1 MRETRRKSV
10 VSVIDRLAL
19 DALLI
24 RGMQNI
30 FYLTGFKGSEGSLL
44 VTRGDCVLM
53 TDSRYILH
61 ALEVAQGVTVLETRE
76 NDGALSK
83 LTDRYGIRRLGFD
96 SLHTTYRMYQRY
108 VEMAPGLEMVPVQED
123 LEEIRRCKDPSEI
136 MTMRKGLEIH
146 TEAFN
151 RVFEKMAP
159 GRTERE
165 IANELD
171 YAMRSLGAE
180 GPAFETI
187 VASGPRAALPHARP
201 TDRAFR
207 EGDVVIIDFG
217 CLYDGYNT
225 DETVTLCVGD
235 TSQELHDVHAVVNEA
250 RKKGIDAARAGVS
263 LQHVDAVVRG
273 HIEECGYGDY
283 FRHGTGHGVG
293 VDVHESP
300 SIGPRADGALEENMV
315 VTIEP
320 GVYLPHV
327 GGVRLE
333 DMIVI
338 REGRAEV
345 LTSLRK
351 DLLKIGGNN
360 HASFNG

>member
-1 MRETRRKSV
+1 MQESRRRGVFSV
-10 VSVIDRLAL
+10 LDRLAL

-44 VTRGDCVLM
+44 VTRGDSVLM

-61 ALEVAQGVTVLETRE
+61 AQDVAQGITVLETRE
-76 NDGALSK
+76 NDGTLSM
-83 LTDRYGIRRLGFD
+83 LSDRYGIHRLGFD
-96 SLHTTYRMYQRY
+96 SLHTSYHMYQRFA
-108 VEMAPGLEMVPVQED
+108 ESLAGIELVPVETEV
-123 LEEIRRCKDPSEI
+123 EEIRRCKDASEI
-136 MTMRKGLEIH
+136 AIMRRGLEIA

-151 RVFEKMAP
+151 RTFENMLP
-159 GRTERE
+159 GRTERQV
-165 IANELD
+165 ANELD

-201 TDRAFR
+201 TDRAFQ

-217 CLYDGYNT
+217 CLYEGYNT
-225 DETVTLCVGD
+225 DETVTLCVGEPRREL
-235 TSQELHDVHAVVNEA
+235 QEIHDVVNQA
-250 RKKGIDAARAGVS
+250 RQKGIEAARTGVS
-263 LQHVDAVVRG
+263 MQDVDSVVRG
-273 HIEECGYGDY
+273 YIEERGYGEY

-300 SIGPRADGALEENMV
+300 AITPRTDGVFEENMV

-320 GVYLPHV
+320 GIYLPHV

-338 REGRAEV
+338 REGQAEV

-351 DLLKIGGNN
+351 DLLNIRGG
-360 HASFNG
+360 

>member
-1 MRETRRKSV
+1 MQETRRRSV
-10 VSVIDRLAL
+10 VSVVDRLAL

-44 VTRGDCVLM
+44 VTKGDCVLM

-61 ALEVAQGVTVLETRE
+61 ALDVADGITVLETQE
-76 NDGALSK
+76 NDGTLASLSG
-83 LTDRYGIRRLGFD
+83 RYGIHRLGFD
-96 SLHTTYRMYQRY
+96 CLHTSYRMYQRY
-108 VEMAPGLEMVPVQED
+108 TEMLPGLELVPVVNE
-123 LEEIRRCKDPSEI
+123 LEEIRRCKDASEI
-136 MTMRKGLEIH
+136 ARMRRGLEIH
-146 TEAFN
+146 TQAFN
-151 RVFEKMAP
+151 RTFEKM
-159 GRTERE
+159 GIGSTERQ

-171 YAMRSLGAE
+171 YIMRALGAE

-201 TDRAFR
+201 TDRAFQ
-207 EGDVVIIDFG
+207 EGDVIIIDFG
-217 CLYDGYNT
+217 CLFDGYNT
-225 DETVTLCVGD
+225 DETVTLCVGEPG
-235 TSQELHDVHAVVNEA
+235 QELSNVHAVVNEA
-250 RKKGIDAARAGVS
+250 RRKGIEGARAGVPVRD
-263 LQHVDAVVRG
+263 VDAVVRG
-273 HIEECGYGDY
+273 YIEECGYGDY

-293 VDVHESP
+293 VDVHETP
-300 SIGPRADGALEENMV
+300 AVTPRAEGVLEENMV
-315 VTIEP
+315 LTIEP
-320 GVYLPHV
+320 GIYLPHV

-351 DLLKIGGNN
+351 DLLNIGGR
-360 HASFNG
+360 

>member
-1 MRETRRKSV
+1 MQETRRKSV
-10 VSVIDRLAL
+10 TQVLDRLAL

-44 VTRGDCVLM
+44 VTKGDCVLM

-61 ALEVAQGVTVLETRE
+61 AQDVAQGIAVLETRD
-76 NDGALSK
+76 NDGALAS
-83 LTDRYGIRRLGFD
+83 LSDRYGIRRLGFD
-96 SLHTTYRMYQRY
+96 SLHTTYRMYERY
-108 VEMAPGLEMVPVQED
+108 MEVLPGLEMVPVQND
-123 LEEIRRCKDPSEI
+123 LEEIRRCKDASEI
-136 MTMRKGLEIH
+136 AIMRRALEIH

-151 RVFEKMAP
+151 RTFEKMAQ
-159 GRTERE
+159 GSTERE

-171 YAMRSLGAE
+171 YTMRALGAE

-201 TDRAFR
+201 TDRAFQ
-207 EGDVVIIDFG
+207 EGDVIIIDFG

-225 DETVTLCVGD
+225 DETVTLCVGEP
-235 TSQELHDVHAVVNEA
+235 SRALRDVHAIVDEA
-250 RKKGIDAARAGVS
+250 RKKGIAAARAGVS
-263 LQHVDAVVRG
+263 VRDVDAVARG
-273 HIEECGYGDY
+273 YIEDSGYGEY

-293 VDVHESP
+293 VDVHEAP
-300 SIGPRADGALEENMV
+300 AITPRVEGVLEENMV
-315 VTIEP
+315 ITIEP

-333 DMIVI
+333 DLIVV
-338 REGRAEV
+338 REGLPEV

-351 DLLKIGGNN
+351 DLLQIRGR
-360 HASFNG
+360 

>member
-1 MRETRRKSV
+1 MQETRRKSV
-10 VSVIDRLAL
+10 VSVIDRLSL

-53 TDSRYILH
+53 TDSRYTLH
-61 ALEVAQGVTVLETRE
+61 ARDVAQGISVLEARE
-76 NDGALSK
+76 NDGTLSQ
-83 LTDRYGIRRLGFD
+83 LSERYGIRRLGFD
-96 SLHTTYRMYQRY
+96 SLHTTYHMYQRY
-108 VEMAPGLEMVPVQED
+108 LEELAGLELVPIQNG
-123 LEEIRRCKDPSEI
+123 LEEIRGCKDASEI
-136 MTMRKGLEIH
+136 ATVRRGLEIH
-146 TEAFN
+146 TKAFN
-151 RVFEKMAP
+151 KAFEKMVP
-159 GRTERE
+159 GSTERE

-171 YAMRSLGAE
+171 YMMRSLGAE

-201 TDRAFR
+201 TDRAFQK
-207 EGDVVIIDFG
+207 GDVIIIDFG
-217 CLYDGYNT
+217 CCYDGYNT
-225 DETVTLCVGD
+225 DETVTLCVGEP
-235 TSQELHDVHAVVNEA
+235 SQELYDIHTVVDEA
-250 RKKGIDAARAGVS
+250 RKKGIEAARAGV
-263 LQHVDAVVRG
+263 LVRDVDAVVRG
-273 HIEECGYGDY
+273 YIEEHGYGEY

-293 VDVHESP
+293 VDVHETP
-300 SIGPRADGALEENMV
+300 AITPRAEGALEEYMV
-315 VTIEP
+315 ITIEP
-320 GVYLPHV
+320 GIYLPHV

-351 DLLKIGGNN
+351 DLLQIRGR
-360 HASFNG
+360 

>member
-1 MRETRRKSV
+1 MQETRRKSV
-10 VSVIDRLAL
+10 VSVLDRLAL

-30 FYLTGFKGSEGSLL
+30 LYLTGFKGSEGSLL

-61 ALEVAQGVTVLETRE
+61 AMEVAEGITVLETRE
-76 NDGALSK
+76 NDGTLST
-83 LTDRYGIRRLGFD
+83 LNNRYGVHRLGFD
-96 SLHTTYRMYQRY
+96 SLYTTYRMYQRY
-108 VEMAPGLEMVPVQED
+108 LEWLAGLELVPVEKE
-123 LEEIRRCKDPSEI
+123 LEEIRRCKDDSEMAVI
-136 MTMRKGLEIH
+136 RKGLEIA
-146 TEAFN
+146 TQAFN
-151 RVFEKMAP
+151 RTFEKMVP
-159 GRTERE
+159 GSTERE

-180 GPAFETI
+180 APAFETI

-201 TDRAFR
+201 TDRSFQ
-207 EGDVVIIDFG
+207 EGDLVIIDFG
-217 CLYDGYNT
+217 CLCDGYNT
-225 DETVTLCVGD
+225 DETVTLCVGEP
-235 TSQELHDVHAVVNEA
+235 SSELHEIHAIVNDA
-250 RKKGIDAARAGVS
+250 RKKGIEAARAGV
-263 LQHVDAVVRG
+263 LVRDVDAVVRG
-273 HIEECGYGDY
+273 HIEERGYGQY

-293 VDVHESP
+293 VDVHEAP
-300 SIGPRADGALEENMV
+300 AITPRTEGMLEENMV

-320 GVYLPHV
+320 GIYLPHV

-338 REGRAEV
+338 REGQAEV

-351 DLLKIGGNN
+351 DLLKIRGR
-360 HASFNG
+360 

>member
-1 MRETRRKSV
+1 MQEDRRKSA
-10 VSVIDRLAL
+10 VSVLDRLAL

-44 VTRGDCVLM
+44 ITRGDCVLM

-61 ALEVAQGVTVLETRE
+61 ANDVAQGIVIQETRE
-76 NDGALSK
+76 NDGALST
-83 LTDRYGIRRLGFD
+83 LRDRYGIHRLGFD

-108 VEMAPGLEMVPVQED
+108 VESLPGIDLVPVENE
-123 LEEIRRCKDPSEI
+123 LEEIRRCKDASEI
-136 MTMRKGLEIH
+136 ATMRKGLEIH
-146 TEAFN
+146 TQAFN
-151 RVFEKMAP
+151 RTFEKIVP
-159 GRTERE
+159 GSTERE

-201 TDRAFR
+201 TDRALG

-217 CLYDGYNT
+217 CLYNGYNT
-225 DETVTLCVGD
+225 DETVTLCVGEPSD
-235 TSQELHDVHAVVNEA
+235 ELRNVHAVVNEA
-250 RKKGIDAARAGVS
+250 RRRGIETARAGVS
-263 LQHVDAVVRG
+263 VQDVDSAVRG
-273 HIEECGYGDY
+273 YVEECGYGEY

-293 VDVHESP
+293 VDVHEAP
-300 SIGPRADGALEENMV
+300 AVTPRVNGTLEEDMV

-333 DMIVI
+333 DMIMI
-338 REGRAEV
+338 RKGQAEV

-351 DLLKIGGNN
+351 DLLNIRGR
-360 HASFNG
+360 

>member
-1 MRETRRKSV
+1 MQETRGKSV
-10 VSVIDRLAL
+10 VSVLDRLAL

-30 FYLTGFKGSEGSLL
+30 LYLTGFKGSEGSLL

-61 ALEVAQGVTVLETRE
+61 AMGVAGGITVLETRE
-76 NDGALSK
+76 NDGTLATLSN
-83 LTDRYGIRRLGFD
+83 RYGIHRLGFD

-108 VEMAPGLEMVPVQED
+108 AEWLPGLELVPVENE
-123 LEEIRRCKDPSEI
+123 LEEIRRCKDAFEI
-136 MTMRKGLEIH
+136 AVMRKGLEIA
-146 TEAFN
+146 TQAFN
-151 RVFEKMAP
+151 RTFEKMIP
-159 GRTERE
+159 GSTERE

-201 TDRAFR
+201 TDRAFQ
-207 EGDVVIIDFG
+207 EGDLVIIDFG

-225 DETVTLCVGD
+225 DETVTLCVGEP
-235 TSQELHDVHAVVNEA
+235 SSELHEIHAIVNDA
-250 RKKGIDAARAGVS
+250 RKKGIEAARTGV
-263 LQHVDAVVRG
+263 LVRDVDAVVRG
-273 HIEECGYGDY
+273 YIEERGYGQY

-293 VDVHESP
+293 VDVHEAP
-300 SIGPRADGALEENMV
+300 AITPRTEGMLEENMV

-320 GVYLPHV
+320 GIYLPHV

-338 REGRAEV
+338 REDQAEV

-351 DLLKIGGNN
+351 DLLKIRGR
-360 HASFNG
+360 